1 MLPPSELE
9 KPWITLPWVG
19 HCHAIF
25 DATGAT
31 TFALTG
37 VLFVVSTC
45 VVVVAGVLGVLFVKT
60 GCEGSPLPTPDLI
73 GPITVPSEP
82 ICVPFAPGV

>member
-19 HCHAIF
+19 HCHATF

-45 VVVVAGVLGVLFVKT
+45 VVVVTGVLGVLLVNA
-60 GCEGSPLPTPDLI
+60 GVDAPPVATPDLI